1 MNISEL
7 RKKIEIPYEGDK
19 ELEHNVKM
27 LLGLYRKV
35 NFRVEDRIKDLE
47 LETFESSRKHLEDL
61 VISILEMDTTI
72 NYEKVEDQLI
82 SINESLFLLQI
93 MDKALDRLMNYPESG
108 ELYGKIIELRFF
120 TKEIYSHDYI
130 ISKVSMSR
138 TSYYRH
144 LPRAIQFYGVMLF
157 GYALPEVRTFIYDE
171 GKDINDL
178 KVAEREENNY
188 LG

>member
-7 RKKIEIPYEGDK
+7 RKKVEIPYESDK
-19 ELEHNVKM
+19 ELEHNIKL

-47 LETFESSRKHLEDL
+47 LVIFESGRKHLEDL
-61 VISILEMDTTI
+61 VISILEIDTTI
-72 NYEKVEDQLI
+72 NFEKLEDQLI

-93 MDKALDRLMNYPESG
+93 MDKALDRLKNYPENG
-108 ELYGKIIELRFF
+108 ETYGKIIELRFF
-120 TKEIYSHDYI
+120 VKEIYNHDYI
-130 ISKVSMSR
+130 MNKVSMSR

-157 GYALPEVRTFIYDE
+157 GYALPEVRTLIYDE
-171 GKDINDL
+171 NKDINDL
-178 KVAEREENNY
+178 KVAEKEESYY
-188 LG
+188 LE

>member
-7 RKKIEIPYEGDK
+7 RKKVEIPYESDK
-19 ELEHNVKM
+19 ELEHNIKL

-47 LETFESSRKHLEDL
+47 LVTFESGRKHLEDL
-61 VISILEMDTTI
+61 VISILEIDTTI
-72 NYEKVEDQLI
+72 NFEKLEDQLI

-93 MDKALDRLMNYPESG
+93 MDKTLDRLKNYPENG
-108 ELYGKIIELRFF
+108 ETYGKIIELRFF
-120 TKEIYSHDYI
+120 VKEIYNHDYI
-130 ISKVSMSR
+130 MNKVSMSR

-157 GYALPEVRTFIYDE
+157 GYALPEVRTLIYDE
-171 GKDINDL
+171 NKDINDL
-178 KVAEREENNY
+178 KVAEKEESYY
-188 LG
+188 LE